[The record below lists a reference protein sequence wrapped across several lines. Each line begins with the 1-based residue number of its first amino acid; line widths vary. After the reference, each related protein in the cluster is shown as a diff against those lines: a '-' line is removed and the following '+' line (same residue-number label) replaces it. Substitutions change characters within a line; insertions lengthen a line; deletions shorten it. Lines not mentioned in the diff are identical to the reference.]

1 MKFFHFLVFLFLF
14 SLPALA
20 QQNHFIYIQTENKQP
35 FYVKMAD
42 RLLSSSSAGY
52 LLVSKLQNGKYEIGI
67 GFPKNEW
74 PLQKITVTVKNNDAG
89 YILKNFEPKGWGLFN
104 IQTMDIV
111 MSSGTASLK
120 DSTRETPA
128 DGFADV
134 LADVVSTPSI
144 KEKPVTKEIKEEK
157 AAPAVKTEPVDVV
170 VNKTVAVVKEDKP
183 AVKEQPVKPAARLS
197 STLDTDGRSLVY
209 TDTYESKTDTI
220 RLFIPYKAV
229 TEIKEAIEKPV
240 LPVESIKKEEPKQD
254 IKPEVKQESKQDS
267 KFIDMELPDPNKK
280 VDSAVSGKKDI
291 ASNEAVND
299 KKEIAPRI
307 NKDKEITEPK
317 TEPTA
322 MVMVNSDC
330 KINASE
336 DDFLKLRKKMAAE
349 TADEEMIVV
358 AKKAF
363 KSKCYSTEQVSN
375 LSALFLKDDARY
387 NFFDAAYPRVS
398 DTQNFGRLVTKLTD
412 EYYVTRFNAMIRH

>member
-1 MKFFHFLVFLFLF
+1 MKFFHFLIFLFLF
-14 SLPALA
+14 TMQSVA

-42 RLLSSSSAGY
+42 HLLSSSSAGY
-52 LLVSKLQNGKYEIGI
+52 LVIAKLQNGKYEMGI

-89 YILKNFEPKGWGLFN
+89 YILKNFESKGWGLFN
-104 IQTMDIV
+104 MQTMDIV

-120 DSTRETPA
+120 DSTKETRT

-144 KEKPVTKEIKEEK
+144 KEKPVAKEIKEEK
-157 AAPAVKTEPVDVV
+157 TAPLVKTEPVAE
-170 VNKTVAVVKEDKP
+170 VNKTVVAVKEDKP
-183 AVKEQPVKPAARLS
+183 IVPVKEQPIKPAAKLS
-197 STLDTDGRSLVY
+197 STLDTDGRSIVY
-209 TDTYESKTDTI
+209 ADTYENKTDTI
-220 RLFIPYKAV
+220 RLFIPYKPV
-229 TEIKEAIEKPV
+229 VEIKETIEKPV
-240 LPVESIKKEEPKQD
+240 QPVETIKKEEPKQE
-254 IKPEVKQESKQDS
+254 IKAETKQESKQDA
-267 KFIDMELPDPNKK
+267 KFIDMELPNPNKK
-280 VDSAVSGKKDI
+280 VDSVVADKKEVV
-291 ASNEAVND
+291 SNEAVNN
-299 KKEIAPRI
+299 KKEIAPV
-307 NKDKEITEPK
+307 NKDITESKIEPK
-317 TEPTA
+317 A
-322 MVMVNSDC
+322 MVIVNSDC
-330 KINASE
+330 KTNASE

-349 TADEEMIVV
+349 KADDEMIVV

-375 LSALFLKDDARY
+375 LSALFLKDDGRY

-398 DTQNFGRLVTKLTD
+398 DTQNFGKLVTKLTD

>member
-1 MKFFHFLVFLFLF
+1 MKFFHFLIFLFLF
-14 SLPALA
+14 TMQSLA

-42 RLLSSSSAGY
+42 HLLSSSSAGY
-52 LLVSKLQNGKYEIGI
+52 LVIAKLQNGKYEMGI

-104 IQTMDIV
+104 MQTMDIV

-120 DSTRETPA
+120 DSTKEIRT

-144 KEKPVTKEIKEEK
+144 KEKPVAREIKEEK
-157 AAPAVKTEPVDVV
+157 TTPVVKTEPVVEI
-170 VNKTVAVVKEDKP
+170 NKTLVAVKEDKP
-183 AVKEQPVKPAARLS
+183 LAPVKEESVKPAVKLL
-197 STLDTDGRSLVY
+197 STLDTDGRSVVY
-209 TDTYESKTDTI
+209 ADTYENKTDTI
-220 RLFIPYKAV
+220 RLFIPYKPDA
-229 TEIKEAIEKPV
+229 EIKETIEKPV
-240 LPVESIKKEEPKQD
+240 QPVETIKKEEPKQD
-254 IKPEVKQESKQDS
+254 TKPEVKQESKQDS
-267 KFIDMELPDPNKK
+267 KFIDMELPNPNKK
-280 VDSAVSGKKDI
+280 IDSVVAEKKEAV
-291 ASNEAVND
+291 SNEAVNN
-299 KKEIAPRI
+299 KKEIVPVS
-307 NKDKEITEPK
+307 KDITEQK
-317 TEPTA
+317 TESKA

-330 KINASE
+330 KTNASE

-349 TADEEMIVV
+349 KADDEMIVV

-375 LSALFLKDDARY
+375 LSALFLKDDGRY

-398 DTQNFGRLVTKLTD
+398 DTQNFGKLVKKLSD

>member
-14 SLPALA
+14 TMQSVA

-42 RLLSSSSAGY
+42 RLLSSSSVGY
-52 LLVSKLQNGKYEIGI
+52 LVIAKLQNGKYEIGI

-104 IQTMDIV
+104 MQTMDIV

-120 DSTRETPA
+120 DSTKETLT
-128 DGFADV
+128 DGFANV

-144 KEKPVTKEIKEEK
+144 KDKPVAKEIKEEK
-157 AAPAVKTEPVDVV
+157 TAPVVKTEPVVET
-170 VNKTVAVVKEDKP
+170 NKTVVAVKEDKTL
-183 AVKEQPVKPAARLS
+183 AIVKEQPVKPAAKLS
-197 STLDTDGRSLVY
+197 STLDTDGRSIVY
-209 TDTYESKTDTI
+209 ADTYESKTDTI
-220 RLFIPYKAV
+220 RLFIPYKPVA
-229 TEIKEAIEKPV
+229 EIKETIEKSV
-240 LPVESIKKEEPKQD
+240 QPVETIKKEDTKQEIKTEP
-254 IKPEVKQESKQDS
+254 KQESKQDA
-267 KFIDMELPDPNKK
+267 KFIDMELPNPNKK
-280 VDSAVSGKKDI
+280 VDSVVTGKKE
-291 ASNEAVND
+291 AVSNEAADN
-299 KKEIAPRI
+299 KKEIIPVNKEVIETKSAP
-307 NKDKEITEPK
+307 K
-317 TEPTA
+317 A
-322 MVMVNSDC
+322 MVMMNSDC
-330 KINASE
+330 KANASE
-336 DDFLKLRKKMAAE
+336 EDFLKLRKKMAAE
-349 TADEEMIVV
+349 TSDDEMIIV

-375 LSALFLKDDARY
+375 LSALFLKDEGRY

-412 EYYVTRFNAMIRH
+412 EYYISRFNAMIRH